1 MINQVVANLVS
12 RIEALKGTQSVI
24 RLDHAFTAFSGDV
37 ISKICYEEHDDFLQD
52 PKFAPRWSAVASTSY
67 ENLR

>member
-12 RIEALKGTQSVI
+12 RIDALKGTQSVI

-37 ISKICYEEHDDFLQD
+37 ISKICYEEHDDFLKD
-52 PKFAPRWSAVASTSY
+52 PKFAPRWSAVAPTSS